1 MADTDSRDG
10 ATRRTEGDEESGRDA
25 AQEVVVHQVTQAD
38 DFSSDSGG
46 YGGSDSFG
54 PRLLAYLRQRT
65 AILKTIASLTI
76 VVTIWALVSEFNI
89 VNPALFPAPKTVWDA
104 FVSMASGGVFWS
116 DLKVSLT
123 RAFTGFIIGAVF
135 GVALGLLTGQTKF
148 FSFLLQ
154 PLFTVLRPIPAIALV
169 PVAIVWFGIGES
181 SKYFVVGY
189 AVFLTTWLNTHH
201 GVHYV
206 PKTYILAARSLG
218 ASRKRIFPEVLVPA
232 AAPYIVAGLRLGA
245 TVAFLALVAAELT
258 GASAGI
264 GFRLQEARQFIRT
277 DRMFVGLI
285 ELGVLGALLDTLF
298 VFISR
303 KIVHW
308 EV

>member
-1 MADTDSRDG
+1 M
-10 ATRRTEGDEESGRDA
+10 
-25 AQEVVVHQVTQAD
+25 
-38 DFSSDSGG
+38 
-46 YGGSDSFG
+46 
-54 PRLLAYLRQRT
+54 
-65 AILKTIASLTI
+65 KTFASLAI
-76 VVTIWALVSEFNI
+76 VVAIWALVSGFEI
-89 VNPALFPAPKTVWDA
+89 VNPALFPPPKAVWDA
-104 FVSMASGGVFWS
+104 FISMVGGGVFWS
-116 DLKVSLT
+116 DLKVSLG
-123 RAFTGFIIGAVF
+123 RAFTGFAIGAIL
-135 GVALGLLTGQTKF
+135 GVVLGLLTGQTKL
-148 FSFLLQ
+148 FSFLLN

-189 AVFLTTWLNTHH
+189 AVFLTTWLHTHH
-201 GVHYV
+201 GVQYV
-206 PKTYILAARSLG
+206 PRTYLLAAQSLG
-218 ASRKRIFPEVLVPA
+218 ASKRRIFVEVLLPA
-232 AAPYIVAGLRLGA
+232 AAPHVVAGLRLGA

-285 ELGVLGALLDTLF
+285 ELGVLGALLDTMF

-308 EV
+308 EG